1 ANGKLREGAPRVAIG
16 FFRASYD
23 SGETALI
30 DAVIAEIE
38 RQGAE
43 AVPVFGYP
51 GAVAFERLLGTG
63 EAVRADVGLGLFF
76 QFNDAQSAKVL
87 ERVGIPV
94 INLVSLYGRS
104 EEEWRSSTS
113 GLSSFEGTFNLASP
127 ELAGTIAPTV
137 VGTKEKV
144 RDPATGLTSV
154 ITSPIAERVDM
165 AVSRALRYAELSRKA
180 NADKKIALMYYNYP
194 PGKASIGASYLN
206 VAESLANVLVRLR
219 DEGYDVGD
227 GDLSADA
234 VLAAISAGGRNV
246 GSYAPGELQAML
258 ETGEAVR
265 VPVARYGNVVLWPQ
279 PVRGWG
285 EDQEKLYHA
294 KDLAPHH
301 QYVAAYAWLR
311 HGFGADAVVHVGTH
325 GTLEWLD
332 GKDVG
337 LTEEDASD
345 ALLGDLPDIYIYNV
359 DVVGEGL
366 VARRRGL
373 ATLVDHMVPPFVQGG
388 LYAELAALS
397 ESIDDYDSNLHK
409 NPELSAAFAD
419 QVREQVMALGI
430 AKDLGLDLA
439 APGSLDHDTVHRL
452 QAHMLELRSQNIPY
466 GLHAFGRVPS
476 PEARASTVEAIAATD
491 RSRRPV
497 DAKLLAEDMDA
508 RIVESGAR
516 ELGSLVRALAGG
528 FVPVGSGNE
537 PIRNPDAYPTGK
549 NFYGIDP
556 EKVPKRA
563 AWELGVRR

>member
-1 ANGKLREGAPRVAIG
+1 
-16 FFRASYD
+16 
-23 SGETALI
+23 
-30 DAVIAEIE
+30 
-38 RQGAE
+38 
-43 AVPVFGYP
+43 
-51 GAVAFERLLGTG
+51 
-63 EAVRADVGLGLFF
+63 
-76 QFNDAQSAKVL
+76 
-87 ERVGIPV
+87 
-94 INLVSLYGRS
+94 
-104 EEEWRSSTS
+104 
-113 GLSSFEGTFNLASP
+113 
-127 ELAGTIAPTV
+127 
-137 VGTKEKV
+137 
-144 RDPATGLTSV
+144 
-154 ITSPIAERVDM
+154 
-165 AVSRALRYAELSRKA
+165 
-180 NADKKIALMYYNYP
+180 ADKRIAVMYYNYP

-206 VAESLANVLVRLR
+206 VAESLANILERLR

-246 GSYAPGELQAML
+246 GSYAPGELREML
-258 ETGEAVR
+258 GAGEAVR
-265 VPVARYGNVVLWPQ
+265 VPVAEYARWLDELAPALRAKIVADWGAPEEVLLMAAGEGAAKALIVPAVRYGNVVLLPQ

-301 QYVAAYAWLR
+301 QYVAAYAWLS

-409 NPELSAAFAD
+409 NPELAAAFAD